1 MKSKGIVVYGRRLLS
16 KMLYFDAIDQDDFV
30 IVAFCVDREYL
41 DESGKFCE
49 LPQVAFEDVE
59 MIYPP
64 SEFDMV
70 VLDASLSQDSTLFY
84 KAKEKG
90 YHLRNYIS
98 KRSVVFNDLKI
109 GENNI
114 IFELCYIGPE
124 TVLHD
129 NNIIRQKV
137 YIGHELKMGS
147 HVIITA
153 STTIGGV
160 CTIDDKVYIGLNSTI
175 SNNIHIKQ
183 KALIGAGS
191 VVIRDVEENT
201 KNVGN
206 PSHSIGVRF
215 ND

>member
-1 MKSKGIVVYGRRLLS
+1 MKSKRVVVYGRRLLS
-16 KMLYFDAIDQDDFV
+16 KMLFFDAIDQDDFN

-41 DESGKFCE
+41 DESGKFCD
-49 LPQVAFEDVE
+49 LPQIAFEDIE

-70 VLDASLSQDSTLFY
+70 VLDASLIQDSVLFN
-84 KAKEKG
+84 KAKSKG
-90 YHLRNYIS
+90 YYLRNYIS
-98 KRSVVFNDLKI
+98 KKSVVFNDI
-109 GENNI
+109 TMGENNI

-124 TVLHD
+124 TILGD

-160 CTIDDKVYIGLNSTI
+160 CTIDDNVYIGLNSTI

-183 KALIGAGS
+183 KSLIGAGS
-191 VVIRDVEENT
+191 VVIRDVDENT

-206 PSHSIGVRF
+206 PSHSIGQRF
-215 ND
+215 SD